1 MLVLFA
7 QNTGRENGRKKKKK
21 KKKKKIRERIELA
34 RVVERKKKKKKKKY
48 VLAGE
53 TSVKRDRRVES
64 REHAILLGT

>member
-1 MLVLFA
+1 MF
-7 QNTGRENGRKKKKK
+7 
-21 KKKKKIRERIELA
+21 A
-34 RVVERKKKKKKKKY
+34 RVIRAKHGSREWEEEEEEEEEDKGEDRVGSRRRAKEKKKKKKKY